1 MGTGLMFTPMATYA
15 NYTAGGGTTSTDV
28 YNAVSIGS
36 ASGSTVAGQA
46 SVAIGCGAS
55 ARGTVESNGASVK
68 GHAVAIGSQ
77 ATAEGFASTA
87 IGMNTEAADHG
98 ATAVGDNA
106 KAMAYDTI
114 AIGGWAQATK
124 KNSVVIGA
132 VSSATA
138 ENSVVLGTR
147 SQASTAHSVA
157 LGDWTTTRAASGVAS
172 TAINGTTY
180 TWSANGKS
188 PTGVVSVGAGT
199 SADATTATRQIIN
212 VANGVVSAASTDA
225 INGSQLYAVAN
236 QVGTN
241 TKNIATNAT
250 NITNLTKNV
259 NSGWEADVNGK
270 KLKSVTPSSPKLN
283 FVQGSNMVVTG
294 SGDNVTIATSMTPT
308 FTTATATGA
317 ITGGS
322 VASKGAVTAATTVN
336 AGTGV
341 AVGGKTY
348 ISTAGLNANSQKITN
363 VTPAT
368 LSAASTDAVN
378 GSQLYATN
386 QNVTKN
392 ATNISNLTNTVN
404 AGWEAD
410 VNGTKLK
417 SVTSSSPKLNFVQGS
432 NMVVTGSGDNVT
444 IATSMT
450 PTFTTATA
458 TGAIT
463 GGSVASKGAV
473 TAATTVNAGT
483 GVAVGGKTYISTAGL
498 NANSQKITNVTPAT
512 LSAASTD
519 AVNGSQ
525 LYATNQNVTKNATN
539 ITNLTNT
546 VNAGWEAD
554 VNGTKLK
561 SVTSTSPKLNFVQ
574 GSNMVVTGSGDNV
587 TIATSTTPT
596 FTTVTAGTAKMGQSS
611 DGNSYVTGLDNTSWN
626 VDNPTIVSGRAA
638 TEDELYQV
646 NKQANKS
653 LTFAGNTGSVAKKL
667 GEQLNI
673 VGTGSD
679 GLYLSDNVKTEVD
692 SEGNLL
698 IKSKNT
704 YTTGVTVDSTKKKAT
719 FTRNDGQSYSL
730 NFGDMGLSTTDYR
743 LVGSKNSTTGKY
755 TEAYTVDADHTVAL
769 NVQDPNTGDLDQV
782 KITGLATTSD
792 VTKAATEVKAGTN
805 VTSVDKTADATDG
818 HSVYT
823 VNVKDMAAKSG
834 TVTYGTDGTGTAA
847 ITNGDGSTASIS
859 GLKNTY
865 TTTSTLS
872 GTKATFTRND
882 GETYDL
888 DLSGLKTAL
897 GTADYRLVGSGTD
910 QKGAY
915 TVGDDNKVNLNVY
928 DPSSDTTNTV
938 EIDNIAKATDVGS
951 VANIKTDGTG
961 DTSGN
966 TVVSNINDLYKLS
979 SDGLTI
985 AGDTN
990 TTGTSVGLGNKVSIV
1005 GNGNTATTGYSSTNV
1020 MTNET
1025 ADGNGAKVQILMS
1038 DTPTFTSATVGGV
1051 AIKDGKVTNL
1061 TAGTADTDA
1070 VNYSQ
1075 IKDLVNT
1082 DGSTKTLT
1090 FAANSGTAFKSNP
1103 DSTITVKGTGTKDD
1117 SSYSS
1122 DNIKTVVDANG
1133 NITVMMDKE
1142 LTSDT
1147 LTVGQDGK
1155 DGTIGV
1161 NGADGISGVGIDG
1174 KDGISIKGADGK
1186 DGVTI
1191 YSKDGDNGS
1200 EGHIGL
1206 TGPAGTD
1213 GKNATADI
1221 SVKDGAAGVD
1231 GTTLTRVVYE
1241 DRNGKEHQVATL
1253 DDGMKY
1259 DGDTGT
1265 GLAMKL
1271 NSTVNV
1277 KGGVTDTANLSDG
1290 NIGVVSDGTDTLTI
1304 KLAKNL
1310 TGLTSATFDS
1320 GVKIGKDGID
1330 AGSKTI
1336 TGVATPVN
1344 GTDAAN
1350 KDYVDSTAAS
1360 SDTHVK
1366 SGTYAVATSG
1376 TDKNTVTLDMVK
1388 GSTDLADKVT
1398 ITGVATTA
1406 DLKNLSGDTTNA
1418 VLYDGTAK
1426 DTVTLAGASGTTITN
1441 VAKGVNDTDAVNYS
1455 QIKNLVNSDGSTKT
1469 LTFAANSGTA
1479 FKSNPDSTIT
1489 VKGTGI
1495 KDDSNYSSDNI
1506 KTTVDADGNIT
1517 VMMDKDI
1524 SAGTIGVAGKDGKDG
1539 VTIYATDGK
1548 DGSEGHIGLTGP
1560 AGADG
1565 KNATADIS
1573 VKDGAAGVD
1582 GTTLTRVVY
1591 EDRNGTEHQVATL
1604 DDGMKYDGDTGTG
1617 LAMKLNS
1624 TVNVKGGVTD
1634 TANLSDNNIG
1644 VVSDGTDTLTIKL
1657 AKDLTGLTSVTSDT
1671 VTADT
1676 IKAGD
1681 TVTLSKDGIDA
1692 GSKTITNVA
1701 SGSNDT
1707 DAVNYSQIKNLVNSD
1722 GSTKTLTFAAN
1733 SGTAFKSNPD
1743 STITVKG
1750 TGTKDDSNYSS
1761 DNIKTT
1767 VDADG
1772 NITVMMDKDIS
1783 AGTIGVAGKDGKDGV
1798 TIYATDGKDGS
1809 EGHIGL
1815 TGPAGADGKNATAD
1829 ISVKDGAAGVDGTTL
1844 TRVVYEDRNGTEHQV
1859 ATLDDGMKY
1868 AGDTGTG
1875 LAMKLNS
1882 TVNVKGGVTDE
1893 TKLSDNNIGVVS
1905 DGTDTLNIKLA
1916 KDLTGLTSVTSDTV
1930 TADTI
1935 KAGDTVT
1942 LSKDGIDAGSKT
1954 ITNVASGSND
1964 GDAVNYSQIKDLVN
1978 TDGSTKTLTFAAN
1991 SGTAFK
1997 SNPDSTITV
2006 KGTGTKDDSSYSSD
2020 NIKTVVDG
2028 DGNIT
2033 VMMDKELTS
2042 DKIIVGK
2049 DGKDGSIGVNG
2060 ADGISGVGIDGKDGI
2075 SIKGADGKDGVT
2087 IYSKD
2092 GVDGSEGH
2100 IGLTGPAGAD
2110 GKNATADISVKDGAA
2125 GVDGTTLTR
2134 VVYEDR
2140 NGTEHQVATLD
2151 DGMKYA
2157 GDTGTG
2163 LSMKLNSTVNVK
2175 GGVTDTAKLSDNN
2188 IGVVSDGTDTL
2199 NIKLA
2204 KDLTGLTSVSADTIK
2219 AGDTVTLSK
2228 DGIDAGSKTI
2238 TNVASGSNDGDA
2250 VNYSQIKN
2258 LVNSD
2263 GSTKT
2268 LTFAANSGTA
2278 FKSNPDSTITVKGTG
2293 TKDDSNYSSDNIKTV
2308 VDANGNIT
2316 VMMDK
2321 ELTSD
2326 TVIVGQD
2333 GKDGTI
2339 GVNGADGI
2347 SGVGIDGKDG
2357 ISIKGAD
2364 GKDGVT
2370 IYSKDGVD
2378 GSEGH
2383 IGLTGPAGTDGK
2395 NATAD
2400 ISVKDGAAGVDGT
2413 TLTRVVY
2420 EDRNGTEHQVATLD
2434 DGMKYDGDTGTGL
2447 AMKLNSTVNVKG
2459 GVTDTANLSDGN
2471 IGVVSDGTDTLN
2483 IKLAKDLTG
2492 LTSVSADTIKAGDT
2506 VTLSKDGIDAGSK
2519 TITNVASGTNDGD
2532 AVNYSQIKD
2541 LVNTDGSTKT
2551 LTFAA
2556 NSGTAFK
2563 SNPDSTITVKGTGTK
2578 DDSNYSSDNI
2588 KTTVDADGNIT
2599 VMMDK
2604 DISAGTIGVAGKDGK
2619 DGVTIYA
2626 TDGKDGSEGHIGLT
2640 GPAGADGKNATADI
2654 SVKDGAAGVDGTT
2667 LTRVVYEDRNGT
2679 EHQVATL
2686 DDGMKYAGDSGT
2698 GLSMK
2703 LNSTV
2708 NVKGGVTDE
2717 TKLSDNNIG
2726 VVSDGTDTL
2735 NIKLA
2740 KDLTGLTSVSADT
2753 IKAGDTVTLSK
2764 DGIDAGSK
2772 TITNVASGTNDGDAV
2787 NYSQIKDLVN
2797 TDGSTKTL
2805 TFAANSGTA
2814 FKSNP
2819 DSTITVKGTGT
2830 KDDSNYSSDN
2840 IKTTVDADGN
2850 ITVMMDKDI
2859 SAGTIGVAGK
2869 DGKDGVTIY
2878 ATDGKD
2884 GSEGHI
2890 GLTGPAGADGKN
2902 ATADISV
2909 KDGAAGVDG
2918 TTLTRVVYEDR
2929 NGTEHQVAT
2938 LDDGMKYDGDTGTGL
2953 AMKLNSTVNVKGGVT
2968 DTANLSD
2975 NNIGVVSDGTDT
2987 LNIKLAKDLTGLTSV
3002 TSDTVTADTIKAGDT
3017 VTLSKDG
3024 IDAGSK
3030 TITNVASGSNDGD
3043 AVNYSQIKDLVNSD
3057 GSTKTLTFAANSG
3070 TAFKSNPDST
3080 ITVKGTGTKD
3090 DSNYSSDNIKT
3101 TVDANGNIT
3110 VMMDKELTSD
3120 TVIVGQDG
3128 KDGTIGVNGAD
3139 GISGVGIDGKDGI
3152 SIKGADGKDGVTIY
3166 SKDGADGSE
3175 GHIGLTGPA
3184 GTDGKNATADISV
3197 KDGAAGVDGT
3207 TLTRVVYEDRN
3218 GTEHQVAT
3226 LDDGMKYDGDTGTGL
3241 AMKLNSTVNVKGGV
3255 TDTAN
3260 LSDGNIG
3267 VVSDGTDTL
3276 NIKLAKDL
3284 TGLTSVSADT
3294 IKAGDTVT
3302 LSKDGIDAG
3311 SKTITNVASGTN
3323 DGDAVNYSQIKDLVN
3338 SDGSTKTLTFAA
3350 NSGTAFKSNPDS
3362 TITVKGTGTK
3372 DDSNYSSDNIKTTVD
3387 ADGNITVMMDKD
3399 ISAGTIGV
3407 AGKDGKDGV
3416 TIYATDGKDGS
3427 EGHIGL
3433 TGPAGAD
3440 GKNATAD
3447 ISVKDGAAGVDG
3459 TTLTRVV
3466 YEDRNGTEH
3475 QVATLD
3481 DGMKYA
3487 GDTGTGL
3494 SMKLNSTVN
3503 VKGGVTDTAK
3513 LSDNNIG
3520 VVSDGTDTLN
3530 IKLAKDLTGL
3540 TSVSADTIKAGDT
3553 VTLSKDGIDAGSK
3566 TITNVASG
3574 TNDGDAVNYS
3584 QIKDLVNT
3592 DGSTKT
3598 LTFAANSG
3606 TAFKSNPDSTITVKG
3621 TGTKDDS
3628 SYSSDNIKTVV
3639 DANGNITVMMD
3650 KELTSDTV
3658 IVGQDGKDGTI
3669 GVNGADGIS
3678 GVGID
3683 GKDGISIKG
3692 ADGKDGV
3699 TIYSKD
3705 GADGS
3710 EGHIGLTGPA
3720 GTDGKNATAD
3730 ISVKDGAA
3738 GVDGTTL
3745 TRVVYEDRNGTEHQV
3760 ATLDRITT

>member
-1 MGTGLMFTPMATYA
+1 
-15 NYTAGGGTTSTDV
+15 
-28 YNAVSIGS
+28 
-36 ASGSTVAGQA
+36 
-46 SVAIGCGAS
+46 
-55 ARGTVESNGASVK
+55 
-68 GHAVAIGSQ
+68 
-77 ATAEGFASTA
+77 
-87 IGMNTEAADHG
+87 
-98 ATAVGDNA
+98 
-106 KAMAYDTI
+106 
-114 AIGGWAQATK
+114 
-124 KNSVVIGA
+124 
-132 VSSATA
+132 
-138 ENSVVLGTR
+138 
-147 SQASTAHSVA
+147 

-1051 AIKDGKVTNL
+1051 NITGGKVTNL

-1122 DNIKTVVDANG
+1122 DNIKTVVDTNG

-1206 TGPAGTD
+1206 TGPAGAD

-1277 KGGVTDTANLSDG
+1277 KGGVTDTANLSDN
-1290 NIGVVSDGTDTLTI
+1290 NIGVVSDGTDTLSI
-1304 KLAKNL
+1304 KLAKDL
-1310 TGLTSATFDS
+1310 SGLTSATFDS

-1388 GSTDLADKVT
+1388 GNTDLTDKVT

-1455 QIKNLVNSDGSTKT
+1455 QIKD
-1469 LTFAANSGTA
+1469 
-1479 FKSNPDSTIT
+1479 
-1489 VKGTGI
+1489 
-1495 KDDSNYSSDNI
+1495 
-1506 KTTVDADGNIT
+1506 
-1517 VMMDKDI
+1517 
-1524 SAGTIGVAGKDGKDG
+1524 
-1539 VTIYATDGK
+1539 
-1548 DGSEGHIGLTGP
+1548 
-1560 AGADG
+1560 
-1565 KNATADIS
+1565 
-1573 VKDGAAGVD
+1573 
-1582 GTTLTRVVY
+1582 
-1591 EDRNGTEHQVATL
+1591 
-1604 DDGMKYDGDTGTG
+1604 
-1617 LAMKLNS
+1617 
-1624 TVNVKGGVTD
+1624 
-1634 TANLSDNNIG
+1634 
-1644 VVSDGTDTLTIKL
+1644 
-1657 AKDLTGLTSVTSDT
+1657 
-1671 VTADT
+1671 
-1676 IKAGD
+1676 
-1681 TVTLSKDGIDA
+1681 
-1692 GSKTITNVA
+1692 
-1701 SGSNDT
+1701 
-1707 DAVNYSQIKNLVNSD
+1707 LVNSD

-1829 ISVKDGAAGVDGTTL
+1829 ISVKDGEPGVDGTTL

-1893 TKLSDNNIGVVS
+1893 TK
-1905 DGTDTLNIKLA
+1905 
-1916 KDLTGLTSVTSDTV
+1916 
-1930 TADTI
+1930 
-1935 KAGDTVT
+1935 
-1942 LSKDGIDAGSKT
+1942 
-1954 ITNVASGSND
+1954 
-1964 GDAVNYSQIKDLVN
+1964 
-1978 TDGSTKTLTFAAN
+1978 
-1991 SGTAFK
+1991 
-1997 SNPDSTITV
+1997 
-2006 KGTGTKDDSSYSSD
+2006 
-2020 NIKTVVDG
+2020 
-2028 DGNIT
+2028 
-2033 VMMDKELTS
+2033 
-2042 DKIIVGK
+2042 
-2049 DGKDGSIGVNG
+2049 
-2060 ADGISGVGIDGKDGI
+2060 
-2075 SIKGADGKDGVT
+2075 
-2087 IYSKD
+2087 
-2092 GVDGSEGH
+2092 
-2100 IGLTGPAGAD
+2100 
-2110 GKNATADISVKDGAA
+2110 
-2125 GVDGTTLTR
+2125 
-2134 VVYEDR
+2134 
-2140 NGTEHQVATLD
+2140 
-2151 DGMKYA
+2151 
-2157 GDTGTG
+2157 
-2163 LSMKLNSTVNVK
+2163 
-2175 GGVTDTAKLSDNN
+2175 
-2188 IGVVSDGTDTL
+2188 
-2199 NIKLA
+2199 
-2204 KDLTGLTSVSADTIK
+2204 
-2219 AGDTVTLSK
+2219 
-2228 DGIDAGSKTI
+2228 
-2238 TNVASGSNDGDA
+2238 
-2250 VNYSQIKN
+2250 
-2258 LVNSD
+2258 
-2263 GSTKT
+2263 
-2268 LTFAANSGTA
+2268 
-2278 FKSNPDSTITVKGTG
+2278 
-2293 TKDDSNYSSDNIKTV
+2293 
-2308 VDANGNIT
+2308 
-2316 VMMDK
+2316 
-2321 ELTSD
+2321 
-2326 TVIVGQD
+2326 
-2333 GKDGTI
+2333 
-2339 GVNGADGI
+2339 
-2347 SGVGIDGKDG
+2347 
-2357 ISIKGAD
+2357 
-2364 GKDGVT
+2364 
-2370 IYSKDGVD
+2370 
-2378 GSEGH
+2378 
-2383 IGLTGPAGTDGK
+2383 
-2395 NATAD
+2395 
-2400 ISVKDGAAGVDGT
+2400 
-2413 TLTRVVY
+2413 
-2420 EDRNGTEHQVATLD
+2420 
-2434 DGMKYDGDTGTGL
+2434 
-2447 AMKLNSTVNVKG
+2447 
-2459 GVTDTANLSDGN
+2459 LSDGN

-2541 LVNTDGSTKT
+2541 LVN
-2551 LTFAA
+2551 
-2556 NSGTAFK
+2556 
-2563 SNPDSTITVKGTGTK
+2563 
-2578 DDSNYSSDNI
+2578 
-2588 KTTVDADGNIT
+2588 
-2599 VMMDK
+2599 
-2604 DISAGTIGVAGKDGK
+2604 
-2619 DGVTIYA
+2619 
-2626 TDGKDGSEGHIGLT
+2626 
-2640 GPAGADGKNATADI
+2640 
-2654 SVKDGAAGVDGTT
+2654 
-2667 LTRVVYEDRNGT
+2667 
-2679 EHQVATL
+2679 
-2686 DDGMKYAGDSGT
+2686 
-2698 GLSMK
+2698 
-2703 LNSTV
+2703 
-2708 NVKGGVTDE
+2708 
-2717 TKLSDNNIG
+2717 
-2726 VVSDGTDTL
+2726 
-2735 NIKLA
+2735 
-2740 KDLTGLTSVSADT
+2740 
-2753 IKAGDTVTLSK
+2753 
-2764 DGIDAGSK
+2764 
-2772 TITNVASGTNDGDAV
+2772 
-2787 NYSQIKDLVN
+2787 
-2797 TDGSTKTL
+2797 
-2805 TFAANSGTA
+2805 
-2814 FKSNP
+2814 
-2819 DSTITVKGTGT
+2819 
-2830 KDDSNYSSDN
+2830 
-2840 IKTTVDADGN
+2840 
-2850 ITVMMDKDI
+2850 
-2859 SAGTIGVAGK
+2859 
-2869 DGKDGVTIY
+2869 
-2878 ATDGKD
+2878 
-2884 GSEGHI
+2884 
-2890 GLTGPAGADGKN
+2890 
-2902 ATADISV
+2902 
-2909 KDGAAGVDG
+2909 
-2918 TTLTRVVYEDR
+2918 
-2929 NGTEHQVAT
+2929 
-2938 LDDGMKYDGDTGTGL
+2938 
-2953 AMKLNSTVNVKGGVT
+2953 
-2968 DTANLSD
+2968 
-2975 NNIGVVSDGTDT
+2975 
-2987 LNIKLAKDLTGLTSV
+2987 
-3002 TSDTVTADTIKAGDT
+3002 
-3017 VTLSKDG
+3017 
-3024 IDAGSK
+3024 
-3030 TITNVASGSNDGD
+3030 
-3043 AVNYSQIKDLVNSD
+3043 SD

-3101 TVDANGNIT
+3101 VVDANGNIT

-3260 LSDGNIG
+3260 LSDNNIG

-3284 TGLTSVSADT
+3284 TGLTSVTSDTVTADT

-3311 SKTITNVASGTN
+3311 SKTITNVASGSN
-3323 DGDAVNYSQIKDLVN
+3323 DTDAVNYSQIKR
-3338 SDGSTKTLTFAA
+3338 F
-3350 NSGTAFKSNPDS
+3350 
-3362 TITVKGTGTK
+3362 
-3372 DDSNYSSDNIKTTVD
+3372 
-3387 ADGNITVMMDKD
+3387 
-3399 ISAGTIGV
+3399 
-3407 AGKDGKDGV
+3407 GK
-3416 TIYATDGKDGS
+3416 
-3427 EGHIGL
+3427 
-3433 TGPAGAD
+3433 
-3440 GKNATAD
+3440 
-3447 ISVKDGAAGVDG
+3447 
-3459 TTLTRVV
+3459 
-3466 YEDRNGTEH
+3466 
-3475 QVATLD
+3475 
-3481 DGMKYA
+3481 
-3487 GDTGTGL
+3487 
-3494 SMKLNSTVN
+3494 
-3503 VKGGVTDTAK
+3503 
-3513 LSDNNIG
+3513 
-3520 VVSDGTDTLN
+3520 
-3530 IKLAKDLTGL
+3530 
-3540 TSVSADTIKAGDT
+3540 
-3553 VTLSKDGIDAGSK
+3553 
-3566 TITNVASG
+3566 
-3574 TNDGDAVNYS
+3574 
-3584 QIKDLVNT
+3584 
-3592 DGSTKT
+3592 
-3598 LTFAANSG
+3598 
-3606 TAFKSNPDSTITVKG
+3606 
-3621 TGTKDDS
+3621 
-3628 SYSSDNIKTVV
+3628 
-3639 DANGNITVMMD
+3639 
-3650 KELTSDTV
+3650 
-3658 IVGQDGKDGTI
+3658 
-3669 GVNGADGIS
+3669 
-3678 GVGID
+3678 
-3683 GKDGISIKG
+3683 
-3692 ADGKDGV
+3692 
-3699 TIYSKD
+3699 
-3705 GADGS
+3705 
-3710 EGHIGLTGPA
+3710 
-3720 GTDGKNATAD
+3720 
-3730 ISVKDGAA
+3730 
-3738 GVDGTTL
+3738 
-3745 TRVVYEDRNGTEHQV
+3745 
-3760 ATLDRITT
+3760 